1 MAQVG
6 VILGELHGAGLVRAH
21 YAGRQRNRCRRAMNR
36 LASDTRFMPPLVAL
50 DHQLSGNRGGNVQR
64 SGEAQVPACLTP
76 SAGFARCAEHEC
88 RAPAL
93 HLGGQTQELSFHR
106 VDLDEVCRDIVIAAA
121 LAGYQ
126 AEAAAR
132 ECRRRTCAA

>member
-1 MAQVG
+1 MGIGLDLCLLVG
-6 VILGELHGAGLVRAH
+6 RLTSNYRA
-21 YAGRQRNRCRRAMNR
+21 
-36 LASDTRFMPPLVAL
+36 TE
-50 DHQLSGNRGGNVQR
+50 GGNAVQR
-64 SGEAQVPACLTP
+64 SGEAQVPACLTS

-93 HLGGQTQELSFHR
+93 HLGGQTQELSLHR
-106 VDLDEVCRDIVIAAA
+106 VDLDEVCRDVVIAAA
-121 LAGYQ
+121 LPGYQ